1 MQKLPDGNKITD
13 YCHSKHF
20 SCLDFML
27 NTLELRPLAK
37 SVDDNL
43 WSTLMYIR
51 RLKPRLIFRTNCTIC
66 KD

>member
-37 SVDDNL
+37 SVE
-43 WSTLMYIR
+43 
-51 RLKPRLIFRTNCTIC
+51 LITYGVLSCT
-66 KD
+66 